1 MLLEHFLDLVE
12 RTPAIAR
19 RPNDE
24 QQVCINAEPS
34 RPTMIVAGPGS
45 GKTTVLV
52 LRALRHMLVDR
63 IAPEDIVIT
72 TFTKKAAREIR
83 SRLIE
88 WGEALV
94 DQALATPNLD
104 PEDAATFRHLD
115 VNRVVAGTLDSIC
128 QEALGSDRHADEPP
142 LVTLEA
148 FAANVLLQRR
158 GRLGQIFN
166 ANQADMAAYLAPF
179 TFDGTPPGT
188 VGEAG
193 RALVPLVERFIQD
206 RVDVAAFGAA
216 NQPLAQQL
224 IAGIAGDY
232 RAYLRDNNLLDFSSL
247 EEAMLTRLQ
256 ARRVPTLLAGTAVVL
271 VDEYQD
277 TNALQ
282 EAIYFELVLA
292 TGASFTVVGDDD
304 QSLYR
309 FRGATIELF
318 RAFVDRCRTRLGVV
332 PQGPLYLVENYRST
346 PEIVEFFNGFI
357 REDSNFTP
365 ARIQPPKPVI
375 RANAAASQMPVLAMF
390 RPDAPTLANDLSGF
404 LSDVFRGGGY
414 RDPNG
419 RYPDLLRCAADGGDL
434 GDAVL
439 LGFSVL
445 EMQRPYFGN
454 PPSPRFAHHLR
465 NALLGSGM
473 AMFNPRGRSLRDIE
487 QVEQLLGLAILA
499 IDPPNRLG
507 GHLFEAMTITNEAK
521 FFIRRWVAAGSALL
535 ASGPAPVYGRTLQ
548 QEVDEWNRFVLAR
561 PNPNPKWSS
570 RDWPFLDVLY
580 GLVPWVPHFEEDPEG
595 QVYLEALSR
604 AAGQAAG
611 FSAYSGKLVRPID
624 PNVDTDHGRRS
635 ILAVLR
641 DVIAPIAE
649 NVIEVDEE
657 IMPSVPRDRLN
668 VMTIHQAKGLEYPL
682 VIVDVGADFST
693 NAVKNRF
700 RRFPDT
706 PSATAQIEDALAPFT
721 AELGPLRTARSG
733 LDRSFEDLI
742 RLYYVAFSRPQRVL
756 MLVGCDKMLRWNATI
771 KNVAAGWRQD
781 ESWVWRDSSP
791 QPTGRRNP
799 PVVTPPSIHFV

>member
-1 MLLEHFLDLVE
+1 MQLEQFFDLVE
-12 RTPAIAR
+12 QTPAIAR
-19 RPNDE
+19 RPNVE
-24 QQVCINAEPS
+24 QQLCIQADLAS
-34 RPTMIVAGPGS
+34 PTMIVAGPGS

-63 IAPEDIVIT
+63 IAPERIVIT

-88 WGEALV
+88 WGEAIV
-94 DQALATPNLD
+94 DQATAMQHL
-104 PEDAATFRHLD
+104 DAADQAILRHLD
-115 VNRVVAGTLDSIC
+115 VNRVVTGTLDSIC

-148 FAANVLLQRR
+148 FAANVILQRR
-158 GRLGQIFN
+158 GRLGQVFT
-166 ANQADMAAYLAPF
+166 ANQAEMADFLAPF
-179 TFDGTPPGT
+179 TFDGTPPST
-188 VGEAG
+188 VGEAS
-193 RALVPLVERFIQD
+193 RALVPIVERFIQD
-206 RVDVAAFGAA
+206 RVNVDAFGAA
-216 NQPLAQQL
+216 SQPYAHQL
-224 IAGIAGDY
+224 IAGIAADY
-232 RAYLRDNNLLDFSSL
+232 RRYLRENNLLDFSSL
-247 EEAMLTRLQ
+247 EEAILNRLQ
-256 ARRVPTLLAGTAVVL
+256 ARRVPTLLADTAVVL

-318 RAFVDRCRTRLGVV
+318 RAFVERCQNRLGIA

-346 PEIVEFFNGFI
+346 PEIVDFFNAFV
-357 REDSNFTP
+357 REDPNFAP

-390 RPDAPTLANDLSGF
+390 RPDAPTLANDLTGF

-419 RYPDLLRCAADGGDL
+419 RYPDLLRRAAEGGDL

-445 EMQRPYFGN
+445 EMQRPFRGN
-454 PPSPRFAHHLR
+454 PPKPRFAHHLR
-465 NALLGSGM
+465 NALMGSGM
-473 AMFNPRGRSLRDIE
+473 SMFNPRGRSLRDIE

-499 IDPPNRLG
+499 IDPPSRHG
-507 GHLFEAMTITNEAK
+507 GHLFDLMTITNEAK
-521 FFIRRWVAAGSALL
+521 FFMHRWVAAGRALL
-535 ASGPAPVYGRTLQ
+535 AAAPAPIYGRTLQ
-548 QEVDEWNRFVLAR
+548 QEVGEWNRFVLGG

-595 QVYLEALSR
+595 QVYLEAISR

-611 FSAYSGKLVRPID
+611 FSAYSGKIVRPVD
-624 PNVDTDHGRRS
+624 PIADEDHGRRS
-635 ILAVLR
+635 ILAILR

-649 NVIEVDEE
+649 NVIDVDEE

-682 VIVDVGADFST
+682 VIVDVGADFT
-693 NAVKNRF
+693 MDAPKNRF
-700 RRFPDT
+700 RRFPDA

-721 AELGPLRTARSG
+721 PELGPLRTARSG

-742 RLYYVAFSRPQRVL
+742 RLFYVAFSRPQSVL
-756 MLVGCDKMLRWNATI
+756 MLVGCEKLRGWKSNIKHVAT
-771 KNVAAGWRQD
+771 GWRQD
-781 ESWVWRDSSP
+781 QSWAWKDQTSYV
-791 QPTGRRNP
+791 GRRAP
-799 PVVTPPSIHFV
+799 PIVSPPSIHFI

>member
-1 MLLEHFLDLVE
+1 MRFEQFLDLVE
-12 RTPAIAR
+12 HTPAIAR
-19 RPNDE
+19 RPNGE
-24 QQVCINAEPS
+24 QQVCIRADPA

-52 LRALRHMLVDR
+52 LRALRHMLVDG
-63 IAPEDIVIT
+63 IPPERIVIT

-94 DQALATPNLD
+94 DQAAAMPNLD
-104 PEDAATFRHLD
+104 AADQTLLRHLD

-158 GRLGQIFN
+158 GRLGPVFN
-166 ANQADMAAYLAPF
+166 ANQAALAGFLAPF

-188 VGEAG
+188 VGEAS
-193 RALVPLVERFIQD
+193 RALVPIVERFIQD

-216 NQPLAQQL
+216 NQPHAHQL
-224 IAGIAGDY
+224 IAGIAADY
-232 RAYLRDNNLLDFSSL
+232 RNYLRDNNLLDFSSL
-247 EEAMLTRLQ
+247 EEAMLSRLQ
-256 ARRVPTLLAGTAVVL
+256 ARRVPTLLADTAVVL

-318 RAFVDRCRTRLGVV
+318 RAFVARCQHRLGVA

-346 PEIVEFFNGFI
+346 PEIVDFFNSFV
-357 REDSNFTP
+357 REDPNFGP

-375 RANAAASQMPVLAMF
+375 RANATASQMPVLAMF
-390 RPDAPTLANDLSGF
+390 RPDAPTLANDLTGF

-419 RYPDLLRCAADGGDL
+419 RYPDLLRRAADGGDL

-454 PPSPRFAHHLR
+454 PPSPRFTHHLR
-465 NALLGSGM
+465 NALMGRGM
-473 AMFNPRGRSLRDIE
+473 SMFNPRGRSLRDIE

-499 IDPPNRLG
+499 IDPPSRQG
-507 GHLFEAMTITNEAK
+507 GHLFETMTITNEAK
-521 FFIRRWVAAGSALL
+521 FFMRRWVVAGRALL
-535 ASGPAPVYGRTLQ
+535 AAGPAAIYGRTLQ
-548 QEVDEWNRFVLAR
+548 QEVGEWNRFVLAG
-561 PNPNPKWSS
+561 PNPNPKSSS

-595 QVYLEALSR
+595 QVYLEAMSR

-611 FSAYSGKLVRPID
+611 FSAYSGKIVRPVN
-624 PNVDTDHGRRS
+624 PNVDDDHGKRS
-635 ILAVLR
+635 ILAILR

-649 NVIEVDEE
+649 NVIDVDEE

-682 VIVDVGADFST
+682 VIVDVGADFT
-693 NAVKNRF
+693 MDAPKNRF
-700 RRFPDT
+700 RRFPDS

-742 RLYYVAFSRPQRVL
+742 RLFYVAFSRPQSVL
-756 MLVGCDKMLRWNATI
+756 MLVGCEKLRGWKSKVKHVAT
-771 KNVAAGWRQD
+771 GWRQD
-781 ESWVWRDSSP
+781 QSWAWKDQTSYV
-791 QPTGRRNP
+791 GRRP
-799 PVVTPPSIHFV
+799 PPIVSPPSIHFI